1 MSFQRF
7 ASRRFVNL
15 ILITV
20 CILPSAGCIGMVA
33 NLLHVV
39 GAGLMP
45 PAFSGLEEKRVAV
58 VCVSNSE
65 LFGPTSTSD
74 EIGAR
79 VSKLLAKKVKKI
91 EIVSPQKVDDWIDL
105 NGWYMVDFVSIGRG
119 VEADMV
125 VAIDI
130 DALSLHDGPT
140 MYKGR
145 SIVHIVV
152 YDMITGE
159 EVFARSP
166 PEIEFPV
173 TAGVP
178 TTSISSEREF
188 RKLFMDN
195 LAGRIA
201 RQFYAF
207 DINEDVA
214 GDVETLSRL

>member
-7 ASRRFVNL
+7 ASRRFVFS
-15 ILITV
+15 ILIIA
-20 CILPSAGCIGMVA
+20 CILPTAGCIGMVA
-33 NLLHVV
+33 NLLNVV

-45 PAFSGLEEKRVAV
+45 AAFAGLEEKKVAV

-65 LFGPTSTSD
+65 LFGPTSTSSD
-74 EIGAR
+74 IGLR
-79 VSKLLAKKVKKI
+79 VSKLLAKKVKKV
-91 EIVSPQKVDDWIDL
+91 EVVSQQKVDDWIDL
-105 NGWYMVDFVSIGRG
+105 NGWDMVDFIAIGRG

-130 DALSLHDGPT
+130 DAMSLHDGPT

-159 EVFARSP
+159 EVFSRSP
-166 PEIEFPV
+166 PEVEFPM

-178 TTSISSEREF
+178 STSTSEREF

-201 RQFYAF
+201 RHFYAF

>member
-7 ASRRFVNL
+7 ASRRFVYL
-15 ILITV
+15 ILIIV
-20 CILPSAGCIGMVA
+20 CILPSTGCIGMVA
-33 NLLHVV
+33 NLLNVV

-45 PAFSGLEEKRVAV
+45 AAFPGLEEKKVAV

-65 LFGPTSTSD
+65 LFGPTSTSSD
-74 EIGAR
+74 IGLR
-79 VSKLLAKKVKKI
+79 VSKLLASKVKKI
-91 EIVSPQKVDDWIDL
+91 EVVQPQKVDDWIDL
-105 NGWYMVDFVSIGRG
+105 NGWDMVDFVSIGRG

-130 DALSLHDGPT
+130 DAMSLHDGPT
-140 MYKGR
+140 MFKGR
-145 SIVHIVV
+145 SIIHIVV

-159 EVFARSP
+159 EVFSRSP
-166 PEIEFPV
+166 PEVEFPV

-178 TTSISSEREF
+178 STSTSEREF

-214 GDVETLSRL
+214 SDVETLSRL